1 MTKQNALS
9 VLSVLSAHPAEPYIA
24 NTHKNEN
31 SISVPRTYTK
41 CRKYMGYVPWPT
53 PCDVAEEI
61 KRMAKC
67 EHLAAESRGEATFD
81 WAERS
86 LKQKR
91 NILDHEQLV
100 NWVWRQWNLK
110 IS

>member
-1 MTKQNALS
+1 MK
-9 VLSVLSAHPAEPYIA
+9 VLSIVRFKPKPNH
-24 NTHKNEN
+24 
-31 SISVPRTYTK
+31 
-41 CRKYMGYVPWPT
+41 MGYVPWPT

-67 EHLAAESRGEATFD
+67 EHLAAESRGEANFD

-91 NILDHEQLV
+91 DIPDHEKLV
-100 NWVWRQWNLK
+100 NWAWRQWCLSPLCLP
-110 IS
+110 IDFWFL

>member
-61 KRMAKC
+61 KRMAKG
-67 EHLAAESRGEATFD
+67 EHLAAEGRGEATFD

-100 NWVWRQWNLK
+100 NWVWRQWNFK